1 MKLHRRL
8 EALEKRLINE
18 PTILTMPDGTTAT
31 ISGDV
36 DYLRQLLGSIF
47 GDRLI
52 SSGQTKH
59 LDLIRRSTESR
70 EPDGAHLIDLIRALL
85 NSPADGSE
93 QLTEFSRPV
102 Q

>member
-18 PTILTMPDGTTAT
+18 PTILTMPDGTTA
-31 ISGDV
+31 IMNGDV
-36 DYLRQLLGSIF
+36 DYLRHLLGGIF
-47 GDRLI
+47 SNRPI
-52 SSGQTKH
+52 SSGQAKH

-93 QLTEFSRPV
+93 QPTEFSRPV

>member
-18 PTILTMPDGTTAT
+18 PTILTMPDGTTA
-31 ISGDV
+31 IMNGDV
-36 DYLRQLLGSIF
+36 DYLRHLLGGIF
-47 GDRLI
+47 SNRPI
-52 SSGQTKH
+52 SSGQAKH
-59 LDLIRRSTESR
+59 LDLIRHSTESR
-70 EPDGAHLIDLIRALL
+70 EPDGAHLVDLIRALL

-93 QLTEFSRPV
+93 QLTEFSRPA